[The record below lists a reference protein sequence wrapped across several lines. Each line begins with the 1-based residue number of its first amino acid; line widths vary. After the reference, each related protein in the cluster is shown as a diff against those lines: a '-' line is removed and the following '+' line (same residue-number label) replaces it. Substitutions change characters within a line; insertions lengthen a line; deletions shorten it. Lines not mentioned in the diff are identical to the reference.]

1 MNITLNKIEKCTFDK
16 ISDILNND
24 LEVSKYVKFSDYKN
38 TYGIYLNDKLIGLFS
53 LHLFI
58 NFNVTMHIALLKEY
72 RNKGI
77 GYYVLDGI
85 IKKYG
90 INYPDSEY
98 FMIDVSY
105 NNEKALN
112 SFNKMNLKTTNEFDE
127 LMIDE
132 GGEFFKLYKK
142 ENPYYVKRKE
152 LCK

>member
-1 MNITLNKIEKCTFDK
+1 MNITLNKINRDTFNE
-16 ISDILNND
+16 ISDTLNND
-24 LEVSKYVKFSDYKN
+24 LEVGKYVKFSDYKN

-90 INYPDSEY
+90 INYPNSEY
-98 FMIDVSY
+98 FMIDVNYS
-105 NNEKALN
+105 NEKALN